1 MLCCIPLYN
10 EANKSILLQY
20 IHVFRI
26 ASIYNIIEQLQVYLS
41 NFMIITYLNHLKEK
55 KIP

>member
-1 MLCCIPLYN
+1 MLCCTPLYN